1 VAPGRWLE
9 PTYIDIMSIP
19 SNKENVKRRKYD
31 SPRRRAQAARTRRDI
46 IDAARRLFE
55 ENGYAG
61 TTLAA
66 VASEAGVAVET
77 IYRSFDG
84 KAGLL
89 EDVILAAVAGGAD
102 RAQVPVTE
110 RPAIRAVKEE
120 PDARKKIA
128 LHSATQP
135 GIHARSGPLL
145 RALREAAAVDQNL
158 QQALERLEQQRLNG
172 MNEYAHDL
180 IATGHTRKDLSQ
192 EDIRDVLWTLTSID
206 VHDRLVHQRQWTQ
219 GEYVEWLTDIIARLL
234 LQT

>member
-1 VAPGRWLE
+1 
-9 PTYIDIMSIP
+9 MSVP
-19 SNKENVKRRKYD
+19 SNEENVKRRRYD

-66 VASEAGVAVET
+66 IASEAGVVVET
-77 IYRSFDG
+77 IYRGFDG

-89 EDVILAAVAGGAD
+89 EEVIRAAVAGGAD
-102 RAQVPVTE
+102 RAQVPVRE
-110 RPAIRAVKEE
+110 RLAIRAVMEE
-120 PDARKKIA
+120 PDARRKIA

-145 RALREAAAVDQNL
+145 RALREAAAADQNL
-158 QQALERLEQQRLNG
+158 QQVHERLEQQRLNG
-172 MNEYAHDL
+172 MHQYAQDL
-180 IATGHTRKDLSQ
+180 IATGQTRKDLNQ
-192 EDIRDVLWTLTSID
+192 DDIRDILWTLTSID
-206 VHDRLVHQRQWTQ
+206 VHDRLVIQRRWSQ
-219 GEYVEWLTDIIARLL
+219 EDYVEWLTDTIARVV

>member
-1 VAPGRWLE
+1 
-9 PTYIDIMSIP
+9 MSVP
-19 SNKENVKRRKYD
+19 PNNETVKRRRYD
-31 SPRRRAQAARTRRDI
+31 SPRRRAQAADTRRDI

-66 VASEAGVAVET
+66 VASEADVVVET

-89 EDVILAAVAGGAD
+89 EEVIQAAVAGGAN

-110 RPAIRAVKEE
+110 RPAIRAVIEE

-145 RALREAAAVDQNL
+145 RALREAAAADENL
-158 QQALERLEQQRLNG
+158 QQVHERLEGQRLNG
-172 MNEYAHDL
+172 MNQYAHDL
-180 IATGHTRKDLSQ
+180 IATGQTRKDLNQ
-192 EDIRDVLWTLTSID
+192 DDIRDILWTITSIE
-206 VHDRLVHQRQWTQ
+206 VHDRLVIQRRWSQ
-219 GEYVEWLTDIIARLL
+219 EDYVEWLTDTIARLL
-234 LQT
+234 LQA

>member
-1 VAPGRWLE
+1 
-9 PTYIDIMSIP
+9 MSVP
-19 SNKENVKRRKYD
+19 PNNETVKRRRYD
-31 SPRRRAQAARTRRDI
+31 SPRRRAQADRTRQDI

-66 VASEAGVAVET
+66 VASEADVVVET

-89 EDVILAAVAGGAD
+89 EEVIRAAVAGGAN

-110 RPAIRAVKEE
+110 RPAIRAVIEE
-120 PDARKKIA
+120 PDVRKKIA

-145 RALREAAAVDQNL
+145 RALREAAAADENL
-158 QQALERLEQQRLNG
+158 QRVHERLEGQRLDG
-172 MNEYAHDL
+172 MDQYAQDL
-180 IATGHTRKDLSQ
+180 IATGQTRKDLSQ
-192 EDIRDVLWTLTSID
+192 DDIRDILWTITSIE
-206 VHDRLVHQRQWTQ
+206 VHNRLVTQRQWSA
-219 GEYVEWLTDIIARLL
+219 EKYVEWLTDTIARLL
-234 LQT
+234 LQA

>member
-1 VAPGRWLE
+1 ME
-9 PTYIDIMSIP
+9 
-19 SNKENVKRRKYD
+19 KVKRRPYD

-46 IDAARRLFE
+46 IDAARTLFE

-66 VASEAGVAVET
+66 VASQADVVVET

-89 EDVILAAVAGGAD
+89 EEVIQAAVAGGAD
-102 RAQVPVTE
+102 RAEHPVTE
-110 RPAIRAVKEE
+110 RPAIRAVIEE

-145 RALREAAAVDQNL
+145 RALREAAAADENL
-158 QQALERLEQQRLNG
+158 HQVQERLEEQRLNG
-172 MNEYAHDL
+172 MYQYAQDL
-180 IATGHTRKDLSQ
+180 VETGQTRRDLSQ
-192 EDIRDVLWTLTSID
+192 DEIRDVLWTITSIE
-206 VHDRLVHQRQWTQ
+206 VHDRLVIQRGWSA
-219 GEYVEWLTDIIARLL
+219 ENYVEWLTDTIVRLL
-234 LQT
+234 LRA

>member
-1 VAPGRWLE
+1 
-9 PTYIDIMSIP
+9 MSIL
-19 SNKENVKRRKYD
+19 SNMENVKRRRYD
-31 SPRRRAQAARTRRDI
+31 SPRRRAQAADTRRDI

-66 VASEAGVAVET
+66 VASEADVVVET

-89 EDVILAAVAGGAD
+89 EEVIQAAVAGGAN

-110 RPAIRAVKEE
+110 RPAIRAVIEE

-145 RALREAAAVDQNL
+145 RALREAAAADENL
-158 QQALERLEQQRLNG
+158 QQVHERLEGQRLNG
-172 MNEYAHDL
+172 MNQYAHDL
-180 IATGHTRKDLSQ
+180 IATGQTRKDLNQ
-192 EDIRDVLWTLTSID
+192 DDIRDILWTITSIE
-206 VHDRLVHQRQWTQ
+206 VHDRLVIQRRWSQ
-219 GEYVEWLTDIIARLL
+219 EDYVEWLTDTIARLL
-234 LQT
+234 LQA

>member
-1 VAPGRWLE
+1 
-9 PTYIDIMSIP
+9 MSVP
-19 SNKENVKRRKYD
+19 PNNETVKRRRYD
-31 SPRRRAQAARTRRDI
+31 SPRRRAQAARTRQDI

-66 VASEAGVAVET
+66 VASEADVVVET

-89 EDVILAAVAGGAD
+89 EEVIRAAVAGGAN

-110 RPAIRAVKEE
+110 RPAIRAVIEE

-145 RALREAAAVDQNL
+145 RALREAAAADENL
-158 QQALERLEQQRLNG
+158 QRVHERLEGQRLDG
-172 MNEYAHDL
+172 MDQYAQDL
-180 IATGHTRKDLSQ
+180 IATGQTRKDLSQ
-192 EDIRDVLWTLTSID
+192 DDIRDILWTITSIE
-206 VHDRLVHQRQWTQ
+206 VHDRLVIQRQWSA
-219 GEYVEWLTDIIARLL
+219 EKYVEWLNDTIARLL
-234 LQT
+234 LQA

>member
-1 VAPGRWLE
+1 
-9 PTYIDIMSIP
+9 M
-19 SNKENVKRRKYD
+19 ENVKRRRYD
-31 SPRRRAQAARTRRDI
+31 SPRRRAQAADTRRDI

-66 VASEAGVAVET
+66 VASEADVVVET

-89 EDVILAAVAGGAD
+89 EEVIQAAVAGGAN

-110 RPAIRAVKEE
+110 RPAIRAVIEE

-145 RALREAAAVDQNL
+145 RALREAAAADENL
-158 QQALERLEQQRLNG
+158 QQVHERLEGQRLNG
-172 MNEYAHDL
+172 MNQYAHDL
-180 IATGHTRKDLSQ
+180 IATGQTRKDLNQ
-192 EDIRDVLWTLTSID
+192 DDIRDILWTITSIE
-206 VHDRLVHQRQWTQ
+206 VHDRLVIQRRWSQ
-219 GEYVEWLTDIIARLL
+219 EDYVEWLTDTIARLL
-234 LQT
+234 LQA

>member
-1 VAPGRWLE
+1 
-9 PTYIDIMSIP
+9 MSIP
-19 SNKENVKRRKYD
+19 PNDENVKRRRYD
-31 SPRRRAQAARTRRDI
+31 SPRRRAQAAGTRRDI

-61 TTLAA
+61 TTLAT
-66 VASEAGVAVET
+66 VASKADVVVET

-89 EDVILAAVAGGAD
+89 EEVIRAAVAGSAD

-110 RPAIRAVKEE
+110 RRAIRAVREE

-145 RALREAAAVDQNL
+145 RALREAAAADENL
-158 QQALERLEQQRLNG
+158 QRVHERLEGQRLNG
-172 MNEYAHDL
+172 MNQYAHDL
-180 IATGHTRKDLSQ
+180 IGTRQTRKDLSQ
-192 EDIRDVLWTLTSID
+192 DDIRDILWTITSIE
-206 VHDRLVHQRQWTQ
+206 VHDRLVIQRQWSAD
-219 GEYVEWLTDIIARLL
+219 EYAEWLTDTIARLL
-234 LQT
+234 LQA

>member
-1 VAPGRWLE
+1 
-9 PTYIDIMSIP
+9 MSVP
-19 SNKENVKRRKYD
+19 PNNETVKRRRYD
-31 SPRRRAQAARTRRDI
+31 SPRRRAQAARTRHDI
-46 IDAARRLFE
+46 IEAARRLFE

-66 VASEAGVAVET
+66 VASEADVVVET

-89 EDVILAAVAGGAD
+89 EEVIRAAVAGGAN

-110 RPAIRAVKEE
+110 RRAIRAVIEE

-145 RALREAAAVDQNL
+145 RALREAAAADENL
-158 QQALERLEQQRLNG
+158 QRVHERLEGQRLDG
-172 MNEYAHDL
+172 MDQYAQDL
-180 IATGHTRKDLSQ
+180 IATGQTRKDLSQ
-192 EDIRDVLWTLTSID
+192 DDIRDILWTITSIE
-206 VHDRLVHQRQWTQ
+206 VHNHLVTQRQWSA
-219 GEYVEWLTDIIARLL
+219 EKYAEWLTDTIARLL
-234 LQT
+234 LQA